1 MDTETEK
8 SILKSLNRHTK
19 DITTIIVS
27 HRISSIKDTN
37 NIIVLKNG
45 QIIQEGNH
53 EQLITQKGYYKELY
67 NKQIIEKESIE

>member
-8 SILKSLNRHTK
+8 SILQSLNTYTK
-19 DITTIIVS
+19 NITTIIIS
-27 HRISSIKDTN
+27 HRISSIKDAN

-53 EQLITQKGYYKELY
+53 EQLINQKGYYKELY

>member
-8 SILKSLNRHTK
+8 AILQSLNTYTK
-19 DITTIIVS
+19 NITTIIIS
-27 HRISSIKDTN
+27 HRISSIKDAN

-45 QIIQEGNH
+45 RIIQEGYH
-53 EQLITQKGYYKELY
+53 DQLINQKGYYKQLY

>member
-1 MDTETEK
+1 MIVK
-8 SILKSLNRHTK
+8 VG
-19 DITTIIVS
+19 IIS
-27 HRISSIKDTN
+27 NPGIISSIKDTN